1 VIRLLA
7 LDFDGVISDSAPE
20 AFAVALRCYAEL
32 RPDSGL
38 RERAAQLSGGSV
50 PPPGS
55 IAGDGLF
62 AGFVEL
68 MPFGNRAE
76 DYAVVLAALEQGRDL
91 PDQAA
96 YDAFRAGQDPEWL
109 RAYHRHFYRVRASL
123 MQADPEAWRRLMEPY
138 ASFLGILRRRASQVV
153 LAIATAKDRR
163 SVAALL
169 CSYGIDDLFPE
180 DRVLDKETGV
190 TKASHLEHLHR
201 ICGVEY
207 PEMAF
212 VDDKL
217 NHLDAVAP
225 LGVDCCLAAWG
236 YNGPREAALARSCG
250 YRVCTLE
257 DVEAQLFGRA
267 RV

>member
-1 VIRLLA
+1 L
-7 LDFDGVISDSAPE
+7 
-20 AFAVALRCYAEL
+20 
-32 RPDSGL
+32 
-38 RERAAQLSGGSV
+38 
-50 PPPGS
+50 
-55 IAGDGLF
+55 
-62 AGFVEL
+62 
-68 MPFGNRAE
+68 GNRAE
-76 DYAVVLAALEQGRDL
+76 DYAVALAALDQRCEL

-109 RAYHRHFYRVRASL
+109 RAYHRRFYRVRASL
-123 MQADPEAWRRLMEPY
+123 MQADPEAWQRLMPPY
-138 ASFLGILRRRASQVV
+138 PDFLEMLRRRAGQVL

-169 CSYGIDDLFPE
+169 RSYGIHDLFPE

-201 ICGVEY
+201 AFGVDY

-212 VDDKL
+212 VDDKV

-225 LGVDCCLAAWG
+225 LGVNCCLAAWG
-236 YNGPREAALARSCG
+236 YNGPREAALARSRG

-257 DVEAQLFGRA
+257 EVEVHFFGGA
-267 RV
+267 VFD

>member
-1 VIRLLA
+1 VIQLLA

-20 AFAVALRCYAEL
+20 AFAVALRSDAEM

-38 RERAAQLSGGSV
+38 RERAAQLSGNAV

-62 AGFVEL
+62 AGFVDL
-68 MPFGNRAE
+68 MPLGNRAE
-76 DYAVVLAALEQGRDL
+76 DYAVALAALEQGRDL

-109 RAYHRHFYRVRASL
+109 RAYHKRFYRVRASL
-123 MQADPEAWRRLMEPY
+123 MEADPEAWQRLMQPY
-138 ASFLGILRRRASQVV
+138 QDFLGILRRRAGQVI
-153 LAIATAKDRR
+153 LAIATAKDRH

-169 CSYGIDDLFPE
+169 RSYGIDDLFPE
-180 DRVLDKETGV
+180 GRVLDKETGV

-212 VDDKL
+212 IDDKV

-225 LGVDCCLAAWG
+225 LGVNCCLAAWG
-236 YNGPREAALARSCG
+236 YNGPREAVLARSRG
-250 YRVCTLE
+250 YGVCTLE
-257 DVEAQLFGRA
+257 DVEAQLFGRG